1 MATFERITVSDD
13 AVYPTITLA
22 NPDKRNV
29 LALDTMLEV
38 TEALRSIGDTDA
50 LGITIAS
57 SGPVFS
63 AGHNFGDMLGA
74 NYAEAK
80 ALLDVCTDMMTLTQQ
95 IPQVTIVRVHALATA
110 AGCQLV
116 ASCDLAVAGESAAFQ
131 APGGKGGLFC
141 HTPMVAISRAVGR
154 KRGLEMAL
162 TGDPI
167 DAHTAADWGLI
178 NRVVPDDELVEATQD
193 LLERA
198 TRGSAYSKAMG
209 KHAYYAQIDLPQGE
223 AYTYA
228 STVMAAGVTTADGQE
243 GISSFVNKR
252 RPHWTNR

>member
-38 TEALRSIGDTDA
+38 TEALRSIGNTDA

-95 IPQVTIVRVHALATA
+95 IPQVTIARVHALATA

-116 ASCDLAVAGESAAFQ
+116 ASCDLAVAAESAAFQ

-167 DAHTAADWGLI
+167 DAQTAADWGLI
-178 NRVVPDDELVEATQD
+178 NRVVPDSELVEATQD

-209 KHAYYAQIDLPQGE
+209 KQAYYAQIDLPQGE

-252 RPHWTNR
+252 RPNWTNR

>member
-95 IPQVTIVRVHALATA
+95 IPQVTIARVHSLATA